1 MKRFAL
7 SRKGIGAVP
16 LILVLVVVF
25 AGAFLLYRNWQ
36 SGLETKKAAPGTAAA
51 PAAGPSG
58 SRTAPPF
65 SLKDTNGDIFSSA
78 QLAGKPAVI
87 NFFATYCP
95 PCREEIPGFVEVY
108 NRHKGKGLE
117 LIGISLDT
125 DTRENLPGFLMN
137 NKIGYRILFGDL
149 TTARAYGGV
158 SSIPTTF
165 FVGKDGEIKNVH
177 VGYIDKNAFDK
188 EVMKLL

>member
-1 MKRFAL
+1 MKRGTL
-7 SRKGIGAVP
+7 SRNGIGAVT
-16 LILVLVVVF
+16 LILALVVVL
-25 AGAFLLYRNWQ
+25 AGAILIYLNFQ
-36 SGLETKKAAPGTAAA
+36 QDQEGTKVETGKTAL
-51 PAAGPSG
+51 PSG

-65 SLKDTNGDIFSSA
+65 SLPDTNGNLYPSSRF
-78 QLAGKPAVI
+78 AGKPTVI
-87 NFFATYCP
+87 NFFATWCP

-108 NRHKGKGLE
+108 NKHKEKGFE

-149 TTARAYGGV
+149 ATARAYGGV
-158 SSIPTTF
+158 SSLPTTF

-177 VGYIDKNAFDK
+177 VGYIDKDAFDK
-188 EVMKLL
+188 EVRKLL